1 MVQQT
6 ENQEAAAPEPL
17 TMKALLEAGV
27 HFGHPTR
34 RWNPRMKTYIF
45 TQRNAIHI
53 IDLQQTLT
61 FLEQACQF
69 VTDLTAEGSTVLFV
83 GTKKQA
89 QESVAQE
96 AQRCGMCYVNQ
107 RWLGGTLTNL
117 ATIRSRID
125 YMKELEEREQS
136 GAFQVLPKKE
146 TLKLTERLQRLRKY
160 FNGIRDLEGL
170 PDALFIIDIVKEDIA
185 VAEARRTGVPIIG
198 LVDTDANPDLVDR
211 LIPGNDDAIRS
222 IRLMCTRIAD
232 AVIRGRQQ
240 YEAAQAEAEAAAEP
254 EAAEVDMTEE
264 ETTEEET
271 VSEDLEPIET
281 GSLGEDTPRRRR

>member
-61 FLEQACQF
+61 LLERACQF

-107 RWLGGTLTNL
+107 RWLGGTLTNR
-117 ATIRSRID
+117 ATIRLRIEH
-125 YMKELEEREQS
+125 MKELEEREQS

-146 TLKLTERLQRLRKY
+146 ALKLTERLQRLRKY

-232 AVIRGRQQ
+232 AVIRGRQR
-240 YEAAQAEAEAAAEP
+240 YEAAQAEAEAAAQA
-254 EAAEVDMTEE
+254 EAAEVDTTEE

-271 VSEDLEPIET
+271 VGEDLEPIEPV
-281 GSLGEDTPRRRR
+281 SPGEDTPS